1 MRLLVDTHVIVR
13 WLFDAQRL
21 SSEQRRLLNLAVKR
35 RDPVGICAITLLE
48 IANLVSD
55 GRLQIDTRLSELF
68 DRLEGDPIFQLLP
81 ITYEVALES
90 VYLGVLR
97 DPADRSIVATARTHG
112 LRLLTSDQRI
122 IASNLV
128 SVID

>member
-81 ITYEVALES
+81 ITCSRGKSGTGQNRESALFM
-90 VYLGVLR
+90 VLS
-97 DPADRSIVATARTHG
+97 PKHT
-112 LRLLTSDQRI
+112 
-122 IASNLV
+122 
-128 SVID
+128 